1 MNAREA
7 MQALLDGK
15 TLVERIPRICDNYIR
30 LKGDDLEHM
39 GVMWGWEKSNLIL
52 INLKYTSVKEEGE

>member
-15 TLVERIPRICDNYIR
+15 TLVEKFPECSENRIRI
-30 LKGDDLEHM
+30 KGDDLEHKR
-39 GVMWGWEKSNLIL
+39 VMWDWEKTNLIL
-52 INLKYTSVKEEGE
+52 INLKYTSVKEEE